1 MKHSDVILWILT
13 MAALGSDGAET
24 SSSHQQQGIHV
35 IFVMEDGELIRVVNK
50 HAIPHDGDA
59 GLSSAAISSVFLLL
73 IIMIS
78 FIANAVLVG
87 TIASS
92 VTLKRYV

>member
-13 MAALGSDGAET
+13 MAAMGSDGAET
-24 SSSHQQQGIHV
+24 SSHQQQGIHV

-50 HAIPHDGDA
+50 HAIPHDSDA